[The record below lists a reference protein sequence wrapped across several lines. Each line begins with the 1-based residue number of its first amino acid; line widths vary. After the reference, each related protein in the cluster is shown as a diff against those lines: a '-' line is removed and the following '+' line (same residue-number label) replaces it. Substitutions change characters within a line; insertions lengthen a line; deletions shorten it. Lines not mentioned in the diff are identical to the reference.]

1 MVLANAGFDVGGD
14 EEDEEGDGDSED
26 EADTAPSSS
35 LTIPATPKSRKRIM
49 GKYLGILSAHTAHK
63 GDGHAPTQT
72 WDYT

>member
-35 LTIPATPKSRKRIM
+35 LTIPDVFHP
-49 GKYLGILSAHTAHK
+49 
-63 GDGHAPTQT
+63 D
-72 WDYT
+72 

>member
-35 LTIPATPKSRKRIM
+35 LTIPTPKSRKRIM